1 MECAVPVSEDWL
13 TISTIH
19 SAKGLEWKHVFVLG
33 LFEGNFPNPWFV
45 RNDSDEQKVRYF
57 NESMKA
63 MYVAATRARE
73 SLHLSYPLFNQFG
86 YKVNPSRYLFI

>member
-1 MECAVPVSEDWL
+1 MESAVSVSEYGL
-13 TISTIH
+13 TMSRMG
-19 SAKGLEWKHVFVLG
+19 SAKSLEWKHVFVLG